1 MSSVKKKP
9 QPHPVDVFA
18 GKRVRE
24 LRLDKGWT
32 LQYLAKET
40 GVRFQQIQK
49 YQSAQ
54 NRISASRLYLICEA
68 LDTTILEFFSKLY
81 SRRKKKGRTMKM
93 LESPEAVKLARLFF
107 KMSPGKR
114 QRFYELSCLLV
125 KKRGSKAGNATIVDK
140 PATFSDAHPVDVY
153 AGKQIWKF
161 RIVTNTT
168 QKQLAEKIGVGGQQ
182 AHKYEESGNRVSVS
196 TLYLIC
202 ETLGVSIP
210 EFFEELY
217 RKQKKQGIMQMLE
230 SKEGAK
236 LVGLFFKMSLNN
248 RKLFINFGKSLMKES

>member
-1 MSSVKKKP
+1 
-9 QPHPVDVFA
+9 
-18 GKRVRE
+18 
-24 LRLDKGWT
+24 
-32 LQYLAKET
+32 
-40 GVRFQQIQK
+40 
-49 YQSAQ
+49 
-54 NRISASRLYLICEA
+54 
-68 LDTTILEFFSKLY
+68 
-81 SRRKKKGRTMKM
+81 MKM

-107 KMSPGKR
+107 KMSHGKR
-114 QRFYELSCLLV
+114 QRFYELACLLV